1 MGTLL
6 ARAFSFVMPVL
17 FLTVGSWG
25 LLLAGLFVVSLLR
38 PLAVLPAFESL
49 LLPWSAAVAA
59 ALAAFFLW
67 AASQPP
73 RAA

>member
-1 MGTLL
+1 MSTAL
-6 ARAFSFVMPVL
+6 ARIFSFLMPIL

-25 LLLAGLFVVSLLR
+25 LLLAVLFVASLLR
-38 PLAVLPAFESL
+38 PLAVLPTFERL

-67 AASQPP
+67 AAARSS
-73 RAA
+73 R

>member
-1 MGTLL
+1 VGTLL

-25 LLLAGLFVVSLLR
+25 LLLAGLFVASLLR

-49 LLPWSAAVAA
+49 LLPWSAAVAVLA
-59 ALAAFFLW
+59 AAFFLW
-67 AASQPP
+67 APNRP
-73 RAA
+73 TR